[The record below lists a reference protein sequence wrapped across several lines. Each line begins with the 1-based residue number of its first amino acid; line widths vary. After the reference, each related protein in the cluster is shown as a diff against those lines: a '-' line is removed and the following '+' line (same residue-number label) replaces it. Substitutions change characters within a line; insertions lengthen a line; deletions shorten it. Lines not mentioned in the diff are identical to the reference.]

1 MQAQY
6 CTNNILTEWG
16 NLEVSCYSCAS
27 TFPMRTV
34 PRRSRILV
42 RDTYSTVDPT
52 VEFPALFTLFP
63 RGLVTDAV

>member
-1 MQAQY
+1 
-6 CTNNILTEWG
+6 
-16 NLEVSCYSCAS
+16 
-27 TFPMRTV
+27 MRTV